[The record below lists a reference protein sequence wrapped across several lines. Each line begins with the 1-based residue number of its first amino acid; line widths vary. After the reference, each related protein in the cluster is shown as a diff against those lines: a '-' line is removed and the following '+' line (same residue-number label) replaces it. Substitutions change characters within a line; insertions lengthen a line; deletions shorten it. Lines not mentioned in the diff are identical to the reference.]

1 MIRRPPRS
9 TLFPYTTLFRSLGIG
24 GLALAFSSQKTLEN
38 LFGGISIISDRP
50 MRIGDICKFGDVF
63 GTVKDIGLR
72 STRIRTFDRT
82 IVTIPNAQVSTMNL
96 ENFTLRDKF
105 WFHPIISLRRETTIN
120 RWKPF
125 FGISVICWIKTLT

>member
-1 MIRRPPRS
+1 MRKDLLR
-9 TLFPYTTLFRSLGIG
+9 
-24 GLALAFSSQKTLEN
+24 ASQKTLEN

-50 MRIGDICKFGDVF
+50 MRIGDICKIGDVF